1 MVLAGKDLSGK
12 HAIVTG
18 GGTGIGLGIAQALA
32 EAGAQVTITGR
43 RKEVLDEVAGNGLH
57 AVQMDVADEASVVE
71 GFASAVDARGPISIC
86 VPNAGL
92 ATGKALN
99 KMDMDFWRMIIGVNL
114 DGAFLT
120 VREAMKSMH
129 GLDYG
134 RVIAVSS
141 IAGLRGLRGA
151 PAYSASKHG
160 MIGLMRALS
169 EDYAGSPITFNS
181 LCPGYTDT
189 EIITRNTAS
198 ISARAG
204 ISEEQALAMMVK
216 TNKHQRLVA
225 VSEVAQA
232 AMWLCSDAA
241 CSVNGQNIE
250 IAGGQM

>member
-1 MVLAGKDLSGK
+1 
-12 HAIVTG
+12 
-18 GGTGIGLGIAQALA
+18 
-32 EAGAQVTITGR
+32 
-43 RKEVLDEVAGNGLH
+43 
-57 AVQMDVADEASVVE
+57 
-71 GFASAVDARGPISIC
+71 
-86 VPNAGL
+86 
-92 ATGKALN
+92 
-99 KMDMDFWRMIIGVNL
+99 
-114 DGAFLT
+114 
-120 VREAMKSMH
+120 
-129 GLDYG
+129 
-134 RVIAVSS
+134 VIAVSS